1 MVGGIST
8 FIYNWCQLFKDQY
21 DILVLYDRF
30 ADIQVERLKKI
41 VKCQKNDPSRI
52 IKCNTIILNRLTDK
66 IPPNVRYEK
75 SVQICHA
82 CAQIKYRIP
91 QNRDYLV
98 NVSQVA
104 KESWG
109 DESRNGVVIHNP
121 SYTEKRK
128 ALFLVSATRI
138 GAPDKGS
145 NDSRYIKLAKML
157 NEAGIPF
164 VWLNFSDKP
173 LANPP
178 ANFINMSARL
188 NVQDY
193 IARADYLVQLS
204 DVEAYSYSIL
214 EALTNN
220 TALIVTPIPSAFE
233 QGVEDG
239 VNAHVVPYN
248 MNFDVHKLLEVP
260 EFKFNY
266 DNSAI
271 MKEWQKLLKKPKPKM
286 KTPAGMVLVEVTRTY
301 LDIELNRN
309 LNKGT
314 QLLMPKTRA
323 QYLQYDHPYH
333 VVRIIGG

>member
-1 MVGGIST
+1 M
-8 FIYNWCQLFKDQY
+8 
-21 DILVLYDRF
+21 
-30 ADIQVERLKKI
+30 
-41 VKCQKNDPSRI
+41 
-52 IKCNTIILNRLTDK
+52 
-66 IPPNVRYEK
+66 
-75 SVQICHA
+75 
-82 CAQIKYRIP
+82 
-91 QNRDYLV
+91 
-98 NVSQVA
+98 
-104 KESWG
+104 
-109 DESRNGVVIHNP
+109 
-121 SYTEKRK
+121 
-128 ALFLVSATRI
+128 
-138 GAPDKGS
+138 
-145 NDSRYIKLAKML
+145 
-157 NEAGIPF
+157 
-164 VWLNFSDKP
+164 WLNFSDKP

-220 TALIVTPIPSAFE
+220 TAHIVTPIPSAFE